1 MPSAKEKEAEEMKKI
16 FLDESDENLNN
27 LEKFIKN
34 VEKNHSDSLSLMEIY
49 RILHNFKGVSGT
61 IGIIEF
67 EKFFHTY
74 ESLVSLIQEKKV
86 EITQEIIDLFFE
98 SMDVI
103 SNALGYYRDNKDLT
117 NCFDKIS
124 VKINKLKTKDSASG
138 EEASK
143 KGRVKELFRQ
153 FGLEEFK
160 PESLVF
166 NETNKKFYSIT
177 VWLEAECKLKTA
189 RLFVIIKNLG
199 AHGIIAK
206 SVPQFVDLMDG
217 LFKDSFT
224 LYFQSTESAEE
235 LEKIVMA
242 TDEVS
247 SAKCEELSLEKA
259 RTMLQVEEQEK
270 EVEKETAVL
279 ESSTQINNVTVELSV
294 LDELLELF
302 GELLIR
308 TKQLDHKL
316 VDLNRTDVK
325 DTLFQMQ
332 NFMFGLQDVVLKMQ
346 LVPLSIV
353 FRIYPRMI
361 RGLAQRE
368 HKKVNLVMQHNDVKV
383 DRKVLNQIS
392 EMLNHLLRNG
402 VYHGIEP
409 ENDRIAAGKLPEGI
423 LSLETKIENNV
434 LIVTVAD
441 DGKGVDPGKIAAK
454 ALEKGLF
461 SEEELKRMSEKD
473 IINIIF
479 QSNFSTAEAVD
490 LTSGRGLGLA
500 IVKQKVD
507 MLGGSLALETTVGK
521 GTKFIIQLPIARSLI
536 RALLI
541 RSGEQIYSIALDDI
555 QNLSEVPIE
564 EIREINN
571 QEYIIHADQKELLK
585 LYRLERLFKTE
596 NKDIVKKSLKI
607 IHIKKGDKN
616 YALAV
621 DEFLRESEIV
631 IKKIDDMPS
640 EVKGI
645 AGAAIL
651 DDGTVSLI
659 IDPFSVIT

>member
-16 FLDESDENLNN
+16 FLDESEENLSN

-61 IGIIEF
+61 MGIIEF

-74 ESLVSLIQEKKV
+74 ESLVSMIQEKKV
-86 EITQEIIDLFFE
+86 DITQDIIDLFFE
-98 SMDVI
+98 SVDVI
-103 SNALGYYRDNKDLT
+103 SNAIGAYRDNKDLT
-117 NCFDKIS
+117 SFFDKFAQ
-124 VKINKLKTKDSASG
+124 KINKLKTKDSGSG
-138 EEASK
+138 EEANK
-143 KGRVKELFRQ
+143 KGRMKELFRQ

-166 NETNKKFYSIT
+166 NETNKKFYNIT
-177 VWLEAECKLKTA
+177 VWLEPECKLKTA

-199 AHGIIAK
+199 THGVIAK

-217 LFKDSFT
+217 LFKDSFS
-224 LYFQSTESAEE
+224 LLFQSTDTASE
-235 LEKIVMA
+235 LEKIIMA
-242 TDEVS
+242 TDEVA

-259 RTMLQVEEQEK
+259 KSLLQVEAQEK

-279 ESSTQINNVTVELSV
+279 ESSTQINNVTVELTV

-308 TKQLDHKL
+308 TKQLD
-316 VDLNRTDVK
+316 
-325 DTLFQMQ
+325 
-332 NFMFGLQDVVLKMQ
+332 
-346 LVPLSIV
+346 
-353 FRIYPRMI
+353 
-361 RGLAQRE
+361 
-368 HKKVNLVMQHNDVKV
+368 
-383 DRKVLNQIS
+383 
-392 EMLNHLLRNG
+392 
-402 VYHGIEP
+402 
-409 ENDRIAAGKLPEGI
+409 
-423 LSLETKIENNV
+423 
-434 LIVTVAD
+434 
-441 DGKGVDPGKIAAK
+441 
-454 ALEKGLF
+454 
-461 SEEELKRMSEKD
+461 
-473 IINIIF
+473 
-479 QSNFSTAEAVD
+479 
-490 LTSGRGLGLA
+490 
-500 IVKQKVD
+500 
-507 MLGGSLALETTVGK
+507 
-521 GTKFIIQLPIARSLI
+521 
-536 RALLI
+536 
-541 RSGEQIYSIALDDI
+541 
-555 QNLSEVPIE
+555 

-571 QEYIIHADQKELLK
+571 QEYIIHADQKELLR

-596 NKDIVKKSLKI
+596 KKDVIRKSLKI

-659 IDPFSVIT
+659 IDPFSVIS